1 MSFNSTSMRR
11 FITWTGIA
19 SLALLSAC
27 NFSLSPRTIGGV
39 PLSDTASLT
48 INEQIS
54 IKPENTRVFIQD
66 GIVVSQFNHYKHNC
80 NLEVRK
86 RDDNNFQFINP
97 GSYRIHSI
105 QNTLEQV
112 VRFNPGETVNLA
124 FLDSEGQIPGLLL
137 AGVDDSP
144 SDIYLGMHFYL
155 EGEDSNIM
163 RLSCRGALAPPWDA
177 QPPTL
182 AEIRQALG
190 NLATL
195 QM

>member
-1 MSFNSTSMRR
+1 MSLTNTAIRR
-11 FITWTGIA
+11 LFTWTGIA
-19 SLALLSAC
+19 SLTLLSAC
-27 NFSLSPRTIGGV
+27 NFSLLPLTVSGV

-86 RDDNNFQFINP
+86 RDNDNFQFINP
-97 GSYRIHSI
+97 GLYRIHSI
-105 QNTLEQV
+105 RNTMENV
-112 VRFNPGETVNLA
+112 VRFTPGETVKLA
-124 FLDSEGQIPGLLL
+124 FQGSQEHIPGLLL
-137 AGVDDSP
+137 AEVDDSP

-155 EGEDSNIM
+155 EGEDSNVM

-182 AEIRQALG
+182 AQIRQALG

-195 QM
+195 EI